1 MQRDNY
7 SLLIEKL
14 DSFIRKF
21 YINQLLRGALYTVG
35 AVLGLF
41 ILLNVAE
48 YYFYFSTVVRTGL
61 LWGFLGLS
69 AVVVWR
75 WVALPLMH
83 YFQLG
88 QVISHEKAA
97 SIIGQHFTNVQD
109 KLLNI
114 LQLKQQSNNVLYAEL
129 INASINQ
136 KSEEIRIVPF
146 QAAIDLGKNRKYL
159 RYALPPVMLFLFL
172 LLGAPN
178 ILREGT
184 MRLWNSGTRYE
195 KPAPFKF
202 MINPD
207 SLRAVQFSD
216 FVLNVKVEGAVLPNE
231 VFISLGNVQYRL
243 EKNAANEFSYKFT
256 NVQKDTEFK
265 LFSAGV
271 ESRDYTLNILRK
283 PNILSFN
290 TKLNFPAYIGRANEE
305 LSNVGDLVVPQGTDI
320 GWVFNAQNTDNLKFR
335 FGGNA
340 GEEAKR
346 FDDELFQFRRR
357 ALKDET
363 YKLYLSNSIL
373 QGADSVAYSI
383 TVIPD
388 LHPQISVQEFKDS
401 SNLRMAFFAG
411 DASDDYGVRNLNF
424 NYQIKKAKGG
434 QLPMNTAKIGNPGG
448 KQTQYDYSWDISNLN
463 LEPGDEVQYYF
474 EVFDNDGVNGSKSA
488 RTGLMSYK
496 MPTLDDFRQQ
506 QADNSEEIKKDL
518 EKALKES
525 LKIQE
530 DLKKLR
536 DKVLQQKEMDWQ
548 TRKEMEKLMERQK
561 NLQQQMQEAKQTFD
575 QNKQQQKEFNQQNPE
590 LQEKQEKLEK
600 MFEETMDDEMKKL
613 LEDIKKLLEE
623 QNKDEMLE
631 KMEDMQ
637 MSSEELNKELER
649 LEELYKQLE
658 VEQLLEQQIEQLEE
672 LAKDQEELAKETE
685 EEKKASEELEKEQE
699 DLNKKLEEMDK
710 KMDEL
715 LKKNEELKRPE
726 KIEDNQKEMDDAK
739 QEQKDAKEN
748 INEKQNKKA
757 GKKQKSAANK
767 MKEMANKMKQGKES
781 GEQEQMEE
789 DLKTIRQLLEN
800 LVGLSFAQE
809 QNKKDVET
817 TTPNTPRYVELAQQ
831 QYKIKDDFKLV
842 EDSLQALA
850 TRQFQLESI
859 ITEKVTEVKSNLK
872 NSLDELEDRRTNT
885 ASEYQHRTMK
895 GLNDLA
901 LLLAE
906 SMQQMQEQ
914 MASGMPGSQSCD
926 KPGKGK
932 GKGSGKGKGKGKG
945 EGKGE
950 GEPKDKMSKGQ
961 EDVNKIMKDL
971 KERLEKEGKDGKDGK
986 EKGGK
991 DKPGAGGGGGTKP
1004 GNSKEFAQLAA
1015 KQAAIRD
1022 ALRKLQKEKQEQGK
1036 GDKALDDIMDGM
1048 NKIEIDLVNK
1058 KLTND
1063 MLKRQEEILSRLLEH
1078 EKAERERE
1086 QDEQREAEVARQQQ
1100 PKMPPALEEYLKKR
1114 RAEVEQFRTV
1124 SPALKPYYKQLVEE
1138 YLKGK

>member
-14 DSFIRKF
+14 DAFIRKF

-35 AVLGLF
+35 VVLGLF

-48 YYFYFSTVVRTGL
+48 YYFYFSTGVRTGL

-69 AVVVWR
+69 AYTVWQ

-83 YFQLG
+83 YFHLG
-88 QVISHEKAA
+88 KVISHEQAA
-97 SIIGQHFTNVQD
+97 QIIGQHFTNVQD

-114 LQLKQQSNNVLYAEL
+114 LQLKQQSNNAIYAEL

-136 KSEEIRIVPF
+136 KSEEIRLVPF
-146 QAAIDLGKNRKYL
+146 QAAIDLGNNRKYL
-159 RYALPPVMLFLFL
+159 RYALPPVMLLLFL

-184 MRLWNSGTRYE
+184 MRLWNSTTKFE

-202 MINPD
+202 LINPD
-207 SLRAVQFSD
+207 SLKAVQFSD
-216 FVLNVKVEGAVLPNE
+216 YVLKVKVEGSALPNE

-243 EKNAANEFSYKFT
+243 EKNAANEFTYKFT
-256 NVQKDTEFK
+256 NVQKDTEFN

-271 ESRDYTLNILRK
+271 ESRDYVLSVIQK
-283 PNILSFN
+283 PNILSFT
-290 TKLNFPAYIGRANEE
+290 TKLQFPSYIGRAAEE

-320 GWVFNAQNTDNLKFR
+320 SWIFSAQNTDNLQLR
-335 FGGNA
+335 FGGQA

-346 FDDELFQFRRR
+346 FDDDLFQYRRR
-357 ALKDET
+357 VMKDES
-363 YKLYLSNSIL
+363 YKLYLSNSML
-373 QGADSVAYSI
+373 QGADSVAY
-383 TVIPD
+383 TVTIIPD
-388 LHPQISVQEFKDS
+388 LHPQISVEEFKDS
-401 SNLRMAFFAG
+401 ANLRMSFFAG
-411 DASDDYGVRNLNF
+411 DASDDYGISNLTF

-434 QLPMNTAKIGNPGG
+434 QMPMNSVKITPSGSG
-448 KQTQYDYSWDISNLN
+448 KQIQYEYSWDVRNLN

-474 EVFDNDGVNGSKSA
+474 EVSDNDGVNGAKNA
-488 RTGLMSYK
+488 RTGLMNYR
-496 MPTLDDFRQQ
+496 MPSLDEFRQQ

-525 LKIQE
+525 LKIQDE
-530 DLKKLR
+530 LKKLR
-536 DKVLQQKEMDWQ
+536 EKVLQKKEMDWQ
-548 TRKEMEKLMERQK
+548 TRKDMEKLMQRQK
-561 NLQQQMQEAKQTFD
+561 QLQEQLEEAKETFD
-575 QNKQQQKEFNQQNPE
+575 QNKEQREEFNRQDEE
-590 LQEKQEKLEK
+590 LQKKEEQMEKL
-600 MFEETMDDEMKKL
+600 FEETMNDEMKKL
-613 LEDIKKLLEE
+613 LEDIQKLLEE
-623 QNKDEMLE
+623 QNKDQMLE

-637 MSSEELNKELER
+637 MSNEELNKELER

-658 VEQLLEQQIEQLEE
+658 VEQMLNQQIEQLEE
-672 LAKDQEELAKETE
+672 LAKEQEELAKQTE
-685 EEKKASEELEKEQE
+685 EQQKSNEELGKDQDE
-699 DLNKKLEEMDK
+699 LNKKLEELDR

-726 KIEDNQKEMDDAK
+726 KIEDNQQDMNDAK
-739 QEQKDAKEN
+739 QEQKDAKQELN
-748 INEKQNKKA
+748 NQQNKKA
-757 GKKQKSAANK
+757 GKKQKNAANK

-781 GEQEQMEE
+781 GDMQQMEE
-789 DLKTIRQLLEN
+789 DLKAIRQLLEN

-809 QNKKDVET
+809 QIKKESEIT
-817 TTPNTPRYVELAQQ
+817 NPNTPRFVELAQQ
-831 QYKIKDDFKLV
+831 QFKIKDDFKLV

-850 TRQFQLESI
+850 TRQFQIETV

-872 NSLDELEDRRTNT
+872 NSLEEMEERRNTT

-895 GLNDLA
+895 ALNDLA

-906 SMQQMQEQ
+906 SMQNMQEQ
-914 MASGMPGSQSCD
+914 MASAMPGSQSCD

-932 GKGSGKGKGKGKG
+932 GAGKGK
-945 EGKGE
+945 GKGE
-950 GEPKDKMSKGQ
+950 GEPKDKLSKGQ
-961 EDVNKIMKDL
+961 EDLNKIMKDL
-971 KERLEKEGKDGKDGK
+971 KERLDKQGK
-986 EKGGK
+986 EKNGE
-991 DKPGAGGGGGTKP
+991 KPGGGGGGTQP
-1004 GNSKEFAQLAA
+1004 SNSKEFAQLAA
-1015 KQAAIRD
+1015 KQAALRD

-1036 GDKALDDIMDGM
+1036 GSKALDELMDEM

-1058 KLTND
+1058 KLNND
-1063 MLKRQEEILSRLLEH
+1063 MLKRQEQILTRLLEH

>member
-35 AVLGLF
+35 VVLGLF

-48 YYFYFSTVVRTGL
+48 YYFYFSTGIRTGL

-69 AVVVWR
+69 AVTVWQ

-83 YFQLG
+83 YFHLG
-88 QVISHEKAA
+88 KVISHEKAA
-97 SIIGQHFTNVQD
+97 SIIGEHFSNVKD

-114 LQLKQQSNNVLYAEL
+114 LQLKQQSNNAIYAEL

-159 RYALPPVMLFLFL
+159 RYALPPVMLLLFL

-184 MRLWNSGTRYE
+184 MRLWNSGTKYE

-202 MINPD
+202 LINPD

-216 FVLNVKVEGAVLPNE
+216 FVLNVKVDGTVLPNE

-271 ESRDYTLNILRK
+271 ESRDYTLNVLRK

-320 GWVFNAQNTDNLKFR
+320 GWVFNAQNTDNLQLR
-335 FGGNA
+335 FGSNT

-373 QGADSVAYSI
+373 QGADSVAYTI

-388 LHPQISVQEFKDS
+388 LHPQITVDEFKDS
-401 SNLRMAFFAG
+401 TNLRLAFFAG
-411 DASDDYGVRNLNF
+411 DASDDYGIQNLTF

-434 QLPMNTAKIGNPGG
+434 QLPMNSSKIGNPKG
-448 KQTQYDYSWDISNLN
+448 KQSQYDYAWDISNLN

-488 RTGLMSYK
+488 RTGLMTYK
-496 MPTLDDFRQQ
+496 MPTLDEFRQQ

-536 DKVLQQKEMDWQ
+536 EKVLQKKELDWQ
-548 TRKEMEKLMERQK
+548 TRKEIEKLMERQK
-561 NLQQQMQEAKQTFD
+561 QLQQQMEQAKQTFD
-575 QNKQQQKEFNQQNPE
+575 ENKQQQKEFNQQNEE

-600 MFEETMDDEMKKL
+600 LFEETMNDEMKKL
-613 LEDIKKLLEE
+613 LEDIQKLLEE

-637 MSSEELNKELER
+637 LSNEELNKELER

-658 VEQLLEQQIEQLEE
+658 VEQLLDQQIEQLEE
-672 LAKDQEELAKETE
+672 LAKKQEELAKETE
-685 EEKKASEELEKEQE
+685 EEKKGTEELEKEQQS
-699 DLNKKLEEMDK
+699 LNEKLEELDK
-710 KMDEL
+710 KMEEL
-715 LKKNEELKRPE
+715 LKKNEDLKRPE
-726 KIEDNQKEMDDAK
+726 KIEDNKQEMNDAK
-739 QEQKDAKEN
+739 QEQKEAKEN
-748 INEKQNKKA
+748 INKKDNKKA

-850 TRQFQLESI
+850 TRQFQLEGI
-859 ITEKVTEVKSNLK
+859 ITEKVTEIKSNLK
-872 NSLDELEDRRTNT
+872 NSLDELEERRTNT
-885 ASEYQHRTMK
+885 ANEYQHRTMK

-914 MASGMPGSQSCD
+914 MASSMPGSQSCD

-932 GKGSGKGKGKGKG
+932 GKGKGD
-945 EGKGE
+945 

-971 KERLEKEGKDGKDGK
+971 KERLEKQKDGKGK

-991 DKPGAGGGGGTKP
+991 DNPGGGGGGGGTDP
-1004 GNSKEFAQLAA
+1004 SNSKEFAQLAA
-1015 KQAAIRD
+1015 KQAALRD

-1036 GDKALDDIMDGM
+1036 GEKALDDIMDEM

-1058 KLTND
+1058 KLNND
-1063 MLKRQEEILSRLLEH
+1063 MLKRQEQILTRLLEH

>member
-1 MQRDNY
+1 MTNNMQRDNY

-14 DSFIRKF
+14 DGFIRKF

-35 AVLGLF
+35 VVLGLF

-48 YYFYFSTVVRTGL
+48 YYLYFNTGVRTGL
-61 LWGFLGLS
+61 LWGFLALS
-69 AVVVWR
+69 AFTLWR

-83 YFQLG
+83 YFHLG
-88 QVISHEKAA
+88 KVISHAQAA
-97 SIIGQHFTNVQD
+97 GIIGEHFTNVQD

-114 LQLKQQSNNVLYAEL
+114 LQLKQQSNNALYAEL

-159 RYALPPVMLFLFL
+159 RYALPPVMLLLFL
-172 LLGAPN
+172 VLGAPN

-184 MRLWNSGTRYE
+184 MRLWNSTTKFE

-202 MINPD
+202 LIHAD

-216 FVLNVKVEGAVLPNE
+216 FLLQVKVDGSVLPNE
-231 VFISLGNVQYRL
+231 VFINLGNVQYRL

-265 LFSAGV
+265 LFASGV
-271 ESRDYTLNILRK
+271 ESRDYTLQVLRK

-305 LSNVGDLVVPQGTDI
+305 LSNVGDLVVPQGTQI
-320 GWVFNAQNTDNLKFR
+320 GWVFNAQNTDQLQLR
-335 FGGNA
+335 FGSNA

-346 FDDELFQFRRR
+346 FDDELFQFYRR

-363 YKLYLSNSIL
+363 YKLFLSNSIL
-373 QGADSVAYSI
+373 QGADSVAYTI

-388 LHPQISVQEFKDS
+388 LHPQITVEAFKDS
-401 SNLRMAFFAG
+401 TNLRQVYFVG
-411 DASDDYGVRNLNF
+411 DASDDYGVQSLTF
-424 NYQIKKAKGG
+424 NYQVKKAKGG
-434 QLPMNTAKIGNPGG
+434 QLPMNTSKVGSPKG
-448 KQTQYDYSWDISNLN
+448 KQTQYEHSWDITNLN

-496 MPTLDDFRQQ
+496 MPTLDEFRQQ

-518 EKALKES
+518 EKAVKES

-536 DKVLQQKEMDWQ
+536 DKVLQKKEMDWQ
-548 TRKEMEKLMERQK
+548 TRKEMEKLMNRQK
-561 NLQQQMQEAKQTFD
+561 QLQQQMEQAKETFD
-575 QNKQQQKEFNQQNPE
+575 KNKQQQKEFNQQNQE
-590 LQEKQEKLEK
+590 LQQKQEKLEK
-600 MFEETMDDEMKKL
+600 MFEETMNEDMKKL
-613 LEDIKKLLEE
+613 LEDIQKLLEE

-637 MSSEELNKELER
+637 MSNEELNKELER

-658 VEQLLEQQIEQLEE
+658 VEQMLDQQIEQLEE
-672 LAKDQEELAKETE
+672 LAKAQEELAKETE
-685 EEKKASEELEKEQE
+685 EEQKGTEELEKEQKS
-699 DLNKKLEEMDK
+699 LNEKLEELDK
-710 KMDEL
+710 KMEDL

-726 KIEDNQKEMDDAK
+726 KIEDNKQEMKDAK
-739 QEQKDAKEN
+739 QDQKDAKES
-748 INEKQNKKA
+748 ISGKQNKKA

-781 GEQEQMEE
+781 GEMEQMEE

-809 QNKKDVET
+809 QNKKDVEM

-850 TRQFQLESI
+850 TRQFQIEEI
-859 ITEKVTEVKSNLK
+859 ITEKVTEVNASLK
-872 NSLDELEDRRTNT
+872 NSLEELEERRTNT

-906 SMQQMQEQ
+906 SMQNMQEQ
-914 MASGMPGSQSCD
+914 MASNMPGSQSCD

-932 GKGSGKGKGKGKG
+932 GAGKGKGKGKG
-945 EGKGE
+945 E
-950 GEPKDKMSKGQ
+950 PQDKMSKGQ
-961 EDVNKIMKDL
+961 EDLNKIMKDL
-971 KERLEKEGKDGKDGK
+971 KERLEKGKDGK

-991 DKPGAGGGGGTKP
+991 EKPGGGGGGGTDP
-1004 GNSKEFAQLAA
+1004 SNSKEFAQLAA
-1015 KQAAIRD
+1015 KQAALRN
-1022 ALRKLQKEKQEQGK
+1022 ALRQLQKEKQEQGK
-1036 GDKALDDIMDGM
+1036 GDKALDDIMDEM

-1058 KLTND
+1058 KLNND
-1063 MLKRQEEILSRLLEH
+1063 MLQRQEQILTRLLEH